1 MEPGCTRRD
10 FGRDV
15 QPAVPNRPR
24 CWSLVGST
32 FGAISETEAMNPLR
46 STFVIFQLDLIRS
59 ISRSRISRSGWRVGE
74 QSQNPWR
81 KLCVLRKLH
90 PQGGSA
96 TRNVSGESL
105 CGSAETIPVPVPCDD
120 DGMFSRASRMEG
132 WTRDETGSH
141 YAVKGDVDAYEL
153 RLRRGFPD

>member
-32 FGAISETEAMNPLR
+32 FGAISETEAE
-46 STFVIFQLDLIRS
+46 STQHSFLITLFW
-59 ISRSRISRSGWRVGE
+59 ISLLASPRFSRSGWRVGE
-74 QSQNPWR
+74 QSQNAWR

-96 TRNVSGESL
+96 ARKVSGESL

-141 YAVKGDVDAYEL
+141 CAVKGDVDAREL
-153 RLRRGFPD
+153 RPRRGFPD

>member
-1 MEPGCTRRD
+1 
-10 FGRDV
+10 
-15 QPAVPNRPR
+15 
-24 CWSLVGST
+24 VGST
-32 FGAISETEAMNPLR
+32 FGAISETEAE
-46 STFVIFQLDLIRS
+46 STQHTSCLFQYLVLIS
-59 ISRSRISRSGWRVGE
+59 LLAGPKFSRSGWRVGE
-74 QSQNPWR
+74 QSQNTSRR

-90 PQGGSA
+90 PQGGSV

-120 DGMFSRASRMEG
+120 DGMFSRESRMEG
-132 WTRDETGSH
+132 WTRDETGSR